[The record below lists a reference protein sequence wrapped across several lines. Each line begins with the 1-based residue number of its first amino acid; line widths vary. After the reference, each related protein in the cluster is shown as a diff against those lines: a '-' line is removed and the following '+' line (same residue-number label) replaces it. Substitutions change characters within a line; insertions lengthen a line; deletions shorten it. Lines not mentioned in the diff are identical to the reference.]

1 MNLHSRELAIEE
13 LTIGAP
19 LAHDIIDPEGRVL
32 LRQGHILLQ
41 HVVERWISKG
51 FTKVLVA
58 EEASAPAA
66 VETESSLTRDYD
78 ASLVA
83 QVQQVMNR
91 VQAALNEMLFD
102 IAVKSEPRLGLFDTV
117 TESLALAIEA
127 DSDVVAAQ
135 ANLQIGQL
143 STGNEALLRRSA
155 ALSTLATATAVH
167 LGMPPSD
174 CLTVAMAGILHDISM
189 YEETRA
195 MVLGD
200 RSSDNERREFLLRH
214 SQLSADL
221 LSGCRDVSEHIR
233 VVITQVHEQVDGSGF
248 PRGIGGHLMSVHSRV
263 LNLVDAYLTLTDP
276 NLPRAFVPADAL
288 AYLTAQTTRGAFD
301 LDCMRALL
309 KTLSIYSIGSRVVLD
324 DKSTAVV
331 LRSSRSDPMRPV
343 VRLDGTQARIIDLR
357 TSKNYILGP
366 VVDSELPARQRLQ
379 RTELNNV
386 LWKPQI

>member
-1 MNLHSRELAIEE
+1 M
-13 LTIGAP
+13 
-19 LAHDIIDPEGRVL
+19 L

-276 NLPRAFVPADAL
+276 NLPRACTGRCLGLPDRSNNARCVRFRLHASSAENTLDLFDWFA
-288 AYLTAQTTRGAFD
+288 RGA
-301 LDCMRALL
+301 
-309 KTLSIYSIGSRVVLD
+309 G
-324 DKSTAVV
+324 
-331 LRSSRSDPMRPV
+331 
-343 VRLDGTQARIIDLR
+343 
-357 TSKNYILGP
+357 
-366 VVDSELPARQRLQ
+366 
-379 RTELNNV
+379 
-386 LWKPQI
+386 